1 MRMCHQLRDSPAP
14 RSARPELVTVRRAEI
29 RRIGDNRNMNF
40 YNPSAA
46 RPTLVVPPVHERQL
60 PAKSQ
65 ETTATNPWPLALLA
79 QNLKN
84 YVDKVPELWVE
95 AQVASLNGRGGNV
108 FMELKDV
115 QEDFSFTLALFGRAG
130 SGLAADVTVGSRIVT
145 RAKPSL
151 WKNGKLSLIG
161 KEVYAVGTGNLH
173 EQLQRLREQLAAEGL
188 FADARKKPLPMLPNR
203 VGLITGRDSDAEKD
217 VIRNASL
224 RWPGVSFE
232 VRNTRVQGEGAAQEV
247 IAALAELDAHPEV
260 DVIVIARGGG
270 SFEDLLPFSEESL
283 IRAVAAAV
291 TPVVSAIGHE
301 ADSPILD
308 AVADL
313 RASTPTDAGK
323 RIVPDISEEAA
334 RIAEARARLDRAV
347 LGYVGMQ
354 MSYIAQLRSRP
365 VFTHPD
371 SALLMRADEV
381 NRLRERALRATEHRI
396 ERESGTLEHTIARVR
411 SLSPAQTLS
420 RGYSI
425 VQNSAGA
432 IVRNASALHE
442 GEQITVRAAAG
453 SAQASVTSTNP
464 SNIS

>member
-1 MRMCHQLRDSPAP
+1 
-14 RSARPELVTVRRAEI
+14 
-29 RRIGDNRNMNF
+29 MNF

-46 RPTLVVPPVHERQL
+46 QSAPALVVPPVHERQL
-60 PAKSQ
+60 PGKSQ
-65 ETTATNPWPLALLA
+65 ETTAINPWPLALLA

-108 FMELKDV
+108 FMELKDLN
-115 QEDFSFTLALFGRAG
+115 EDFSFTLALFGRAG
-130 SGLAADVTVGSRIVT
+130 SGLAADVTVGARIVT

-173 EQLQRLREQLAAEGL
+173 EQLQRLREALAAEGL
-188 FADARKKPLPMLPNR
+188 FSDSRKKPLPMLPNR

-224 RWPGVSFE
+224 RWPGVVFE
-232 VRNTRVQGEGAAQEV
+232 VRNTRVQGEGAAAEV

-270 SFEDLLPFSEESL
+270 SFEDLLPFSEEAL
-283 IRAVAAAV
+283 IRAVAAAT

-323 RIVPDISEEAA
+323 RIVPDISEETA
-334 RIAEARARLDRAV
+334 RITEARARLDRAV

-354 MSYIAQLRSRP
+354 MNYIAQLRSRP
-365 VFTHPD
+365 VLTHPE
-371 SALLMRADEV
+371 SSLLMRVEELSQ
-381 NRLRERALRATEHRI
+381 LRERAHRSVQHRL
-396 ERESGTLEHTIARVR
+396 ERESATLSHTLARVR
-411 SLSPAQTLS
+411 SLSPAQTLN

-425 VQNSAGA
+425 VQDAAGA
-432 IVRNASALHE
+432 IVRDASALSA
-442 GEQITVRAAAG
+442 GEQITVRAATG
-453 SAQASVTSTNP
+453 SAQATVTSTDP

>member
-1 MRMCHQLRDSPAP
+1 
-14 RSARPELVTVRRAEI
+14 
-29 RRIGDNRNMNF
+29 MNF

-46 RPTLVVPPVHERQL
+46 QPAPALVVPPVHERQL
-60 PAKSQ
+60 PGKSQ

-108 FMELKDV
+108 FMELKDLN
-115 QEDFSFTLALFGRAG
+115 EDFSFTLALFGRAG
-130 SGLAADVTVGSRIVT
+130 SGLAADVTVGARIVT

-173 EQLQRLREQLAAEGL
+173 EQLQRLREALAAEGL
-188 FADARKKPLPMLPNR
+188 FSDARKKPLPMLPNR
-203 VGLITGRDSDAEKD
+203 VGLIAGRDSDAEKD

-224 RWPGVSFE
+224 RWPGVVFE
-232 VRNTRVQGEGAAQEV
+232 GEGAAAEV
-247 IAALAELDAHPEV
+247 LAALAELDAHPEV

-270 SFEDLLPFSEESL
+270 SFEDLLPFSEEAL
-283 IRAVAAAV
+283 IRAVAAAT

-323 RIVPDISEEAA
+323 RIVPDISEETA
-334 RIAEARARLDRAV
+334 RISEARARLDRAV

-354 MSYIAQLRSRP
+354 MNYIAQLRSRP
-365 VFTHPD
+365 VLTHPE
-371 SALLMRADEV
+371 SSLLMRVEELSQ
-381 NRLRERALRATEHRI
+381 LRERAHRSVQHRL
-396 ERESGTLEHTIARVR
+396 ERESATLSHTLARVR
-411 SLSPAQTLS
+411 SLSPAQTLN

-425 VQNSAGA
+425 VQDAAGT
-432 IVRNASALHE
+432 IVRDASALSA
-442 GEQITVRAAAG
+442 GEQITVRAATG
-453 SAQASVTSTNP
+453 SAQAIPQTSP
-464 SNIS
+464 KPRYP

>member
-1 MRMCHQLRDSPAP
+1 
-14 RSARPELVTVRRAEI
+14 
-29 RRIGDNRNMNF
+29 MNF

-46 RPTLVVPPVHERQL
+46 QPAPALVVPPVHERQR
-60 PAKSQ
+60 PGKSQ

-108 FMELKDV
+108 FMELKDLN
-115 QEDFSFTLALFGRAG
+115 EDFSFTLALFGRAG
-130 SGLAADVTVGSRIVT
+130 SGLAADVTVGARIVT

-173 EQLQRLREQLAAEGL
+173 EQLQRLREALAAEGL
-188 FADARKKPLPMLPNR
+188 FSDARKKPLPMLPNR

-224 RWPGVSFE
+224 RWPGVVFE
-232 VRNTRVQGEGAAQEV
+232 VRNTRVQGEGAAAEV

-270 SFEDLLPFSEESL
+270 SFEDLLPFSEEAL
-283 IRAVAAAV
+283 IRAVAAAT

-323 RIVPDISEEAA
+323 RIVPDISEETA
-334 RIAEARARLDRAV
+334 RITEARARLDRAV

-354 MSYIAQLRSRP
+354 MNYIAQLRSRP
-365 VFTHPD
+365 VLTHPE
-371 SALLMRADEV
+371 SSLLMRVEELSQ
-381 NRLRERALRATEHRI
+381 LRERAHRSVQHRL
-396 ERESGTLEHTIARVR
+396 ERESATLSHTLARVR
-411 SLSPAQTLS
+411 SLSPAQTLN

-425 VQNSAGA
+425 VQDAAGA
-432 IVRNASALHE
+432 IVRDASALSE
-442 GEQITVRAAAG
+442 GEQITVRAATG
-453 SAQASVTSTNP
+453 SAQATVTSTDP

>member
-1 MRMCHQLRDSPAP
+1 
-14 RSARPELVTVRRAEI
+14 
-29 RRIGDNRNMNF
+29 MNF
-40 YNPSAA
+40 YNLSAA
-46 RPTLVVPPVHERQL
+46 QPAPALVVPPVHERQL
-60 PAKSQ
+60 PGKSQ

-108 FMELKDV
+108 FMELKDLN
-115 QEDFSFTLALFGRAG
+115 EDFS
-130 SGLAADVTVGSRIVT
+130 VGARIVT

-173 EQLQRLREQLAAEGL
+173 EQLQRLREALAAEGL
-188 FADARKKPLPMLPNR
+188 FSDARKKPLPMLPNR

-224 RWPGVSFE
+224 RWPGVVFE
-232 VRNTRVQGEGAAQEV
+232 VRNTRVQGEGAAAEV
-247 IAALAELDAHPEV
+247 IGALTELDAHPEV

-270 SFEDLLPFSEESL
+270 SFEDLLPFSEEAL
-283 IRAVAAAV
+283 IRAAAAAT

-308 AVADL
+308 AVAD
-313 RASTPTDAGK
+313 PTDAGK
-323 RIVPDISEEAA
+323 RIVPDISEETA
-334 RIAEARARLDRAV
+334 RIIEARARLDRAV

-354 MSYIAQLRSRP
+354 MNYIAQLRSRP
-365 VFTHPD
+365 VLTHPE
-371 SALLMRADEV
+371 SSLLMRVEELSQ
-381 NRLRERALRATEHRI
+381 LRERAHRSVHHRL
-396 ERESGTLEHTIARVR
+396 ERESATLSHTLARVR
-411 SLSPAQTLS
+411 SLSPAQTLN

-425 VQNSAGA
+425 VQDAAGA
-432 IVRNASALHE
+432 IVRDASALSE
-442 GEQITVRAAAG
+442 GEQITVRAAVG
-453 SAQASVTSTNP
+453 SAQATVNSTDP

>member
-1 MRMCHQLRDSPAP
+1 M
-14 RSARPELVTVRRAEI
+14 
-29 RRIGDNRNMNF
+29 
-40 YNPSAA
+40 
-46 RPTLVVPPVHERQL
+46 
-60 PAKSQ
+60 
-65 ETTATNPWPLALLA
+65 
-79 QNLKN
+79 
-84 YVDKVPELWVE
+84 E

-108 FMELKDV
+108 FMELKDLN
-115 QEDFSFTLALFGRAG
+115 EDFSFTLALFGRAG
-130 SGLAADVTVGSRIVT
+130 SGLAADVTVGARIVT

-173 EQLQRLREQLAAEGL
+173 EQLQRLREALAAEGL
-188 FADARKKPLPMLPNR
+188 FSDARKKPLPMLPNR

-224 RWPGVSFE
+224 RWPGVVFE
-232 VRNTRVQGEGAAQEV
+232 VRNTRVQGEGAAAEV

-270 SFEDLLPFSEESL
+270 SFEDLLPFSEEAL
-283 IRAVAAAV
+283 IRAVAAAT

-323 RIVPDISEEAA
+323 RIVPDISEETA
-334 RIAEARARLDRAV
+334 RITEARARLDRAV

-354 MSYIAQLRSRP
+354 MNYIAQLRSRP
-365 VFTHPD
+365 VLTHPE
-371 SALLMRADEV
+371 SSLLMRVEELSQ
-381 NRLRERALRATEHRI
+381 LRERAHRSVQHRL
-396 ERESGTLEHTIARVR
+396 ERESATLSHTLARVR
-411 SLSPAQTLS
+411 SLSPAQTLN

-425 VQNSAGA
+425 VQDAAGA
-432 IVRNASALHE
+432 IVRDASALSA
-442 GEQITVRAAAG
+442 GEQITVRAATG
-453 SAQASVTSTNP
+453 SAQATVTSTDP

>member
-1 MRMCHQLRDSPAP
+1 
-14 RSARPELVTVRRAEI
+14 
-29 RRIGDNRNMNF
+29 MNF

-46 RPTLVVPPVHERQL
+46 QQPLVVPPVHERQL
-60 PAKSQ
+60 PGKSQ

-108 FMELKDV
+108 FMELKDLN
-115 QEDFSFTLALFGRAG
+115 EDFSFTLALFGRAG
-130 SGLAADVTVGSRIVT
+130 SGLAADVTVGARIVT

-173 EQLQRLREQLAAEGL
+173 EQLQRLREALAAEGL
-188 FADARKKPLPMLPNR
+188 FSDAQKKPLPMLPNR

-224 RWPGVSFE
+224 RWPGVTFE
-232 VRNTRVQGEGAAQEV
+232 VRNTRVQGEGAAAEV

-260 DVIVIARGGG
+260 DVAT
-270 SFEDLLPFSEESL
+270 
-283 IRAVAAAV
+283 

-323 RIVPDISEEAA
+323 RIVPDISEETA
-334 RIAEARARLDRAV
+334 RITEARARLDRAV

-354 MSYIAQLRSRP
+354 MNYIAQLRSRP
-365 VFTHPD
+365 VLTHPE
-371 SALLMRADEV
+371 SSLLMRVEELSQ
-381 NRLRERALRATEHRI
+381 LRERAHRSVQHRL
-396 ERESGTLEHTIARVR
+396 ERESATLSHTLARVR
-411 SLSPAQTLS
+411 SLSPAQTLN

-425 VQNSAGA
+425 VQDAAGA
-432 IVRNASALHE
+432 IVRDASALSA
-442 GEQITVRAAAG
+442 GEQITVRAATG
-453 SAQASVTSTNP
+453 SAQATVTSTDP

>member
-1 MRMCHQLRDSPAP
+1 
-14 RSARPELVTVRRAEI
+14 
-29 RRIGDNRNMNF
+29 MNF
-40 YNPSAA
+40 YNLSAA
-46 RPTLVVPPVHERQL
+46 QPAPALVVPPVHEQQL
-60 PAKSQ
+60 PGKSQ

-108 FMELKDV
+108 FMELKDLN
-115 QEDFSFTLALFGRAG
+115 EDFSFTLALFGRAG
-130 SGLAADVTVGSRIVT
+130 SGLAADVTVGARIVT

-173 EQLQRLREQLAAEGL
+173 EQLQRLREALAAEGL
-188 FADARKKPLPMLPNR
+188 FSDARKKPLPMLPNR

-224 RWPGVSFE
+224 RWPGVVFE
-232 VRNTRVQGEGAAQEV
+232 VRNTRVQGEGAAAEV

-270 SFEDLLPFSEESL
+270 SFEDLLPFSEEAL
-283 IRAVAAAV
+283 IRAVAAAT

-323 RIVPDISEEAA
+323 RIVPDISEETA
-334 RIAEARARLDRAV
+334 RIIEARARLDRAV

-354 MSYIAQLRSRP
+354 MNYIAQLRSRP
-365 VFTHPD
+365 VLTHPE
-371 SALLMRADEV
+371 SSLLMRVEELSQ
-381 NRLRERALRATEHRI
+381 LRERAHRSVHHRL
-396 ERESGTLEHTIARVR
+396 ERESATLSHTLARVR
-411 SLSPAQTLS
+411 SLSPAQTLN

-425 VQNSAGA
+425 VQDAAGA
-432 IVRNASALHE
+432 IVRDASALSE
-442 GEQITVRAAAG
+442 GEQITVRAATG
-453 SAQASVTSTNP
+453 SAQAAVTSTNP

>member
-1 MRMCHQLRDSPAP
+1 
-14 RSARPELVTVRRAEI
+14 
-29 RRIGDNRNMNF
+29 MNF

-46 RPTLVVPPVHERQL
+46 QQTLVVPPVHERQL

-108 FMELKDV
+108 FMELKDLN
-115 QEDFSFTLALFGRAG
+115 EDFSFTLALFGRAG
-130 SGLAADVTVGSRIVT
+130 SGLAADVTVGARIVT

-173 EQLQRLREQLAAEGL
+173 EQLQRLREALAAEGL
-188 FADARKKPLPMLPNR
+188 FSDARKKPLPMLPNR

-224 RWPGVSFE
+224 RWPGVVFE
-232 VRNTRVQGEGAAQEV
+232 VRNTRVQGEGAAAEV

-270 SFEDLLPFSEESL
+270 SFEDLLPFSEEAL
-283 IRAVAAAV
+283 IRAVAATT

-323 RIVPDISEEAA
+323 RIVPDISEETA
-334 RIAEARARLDRAV
+334 RITEARARLDRAV

-354 MSYIAQLRSRP
+354 MNYIAQLRSRP
-365 VFTHPD
+365 VLTHPE
-371 SALLMRADEV
+371 SSLLMRVEELSQ
-381 NRLRERALRATEHRI
+381 LRERAHRSVQH
-396 ERESGTLEHTIARVR
+396 RLEHESATLSHTLARVR

-425 VQNSAGA
+425 VQDAAGA
-432 IVRNASALHE
+432 IVRDASALSE
-442 GEQITVRAAAG
+442 GEQITVRAATG
-453 SAQASVTSTNP
+453 SAQATVTATDP